1 MGHRNARLT
10 PWARR
15 EIVRRVEDLGWSAP
29 AVAEQ
34 FGVSRAT
41 VYKWLARWRAEGEA
55 GLADRSSR
63 PHSSPTRTSASAEAR
78 IVELRRRRRLGPA
91 RLGPLV
97 GMPPSTVHRVLV
109 RHGVNRLAWLDRP
122 TGRVVRRYEVD
133 RPGQLLHVDTKQLA
147 KVPPGG
153 GWRLKGRGA
162 TTAAQKRRVVGYE
175 HVHAAVDD
183 RTRLAYVEVHE
194 TNNGSDSA
202 AFMARAIGWFA
213 DLGITVEAVMTD
225 NHFSYVNSHDF
236 RDVLA
241 DADVRHVRIPPRR
254 PQVNGKVERF
264 NRTLLEEWAY
274 ARLFTR
280 NQDRRRALD
289 RWLHDYNHHRSHTA
303 LDGQPPISRV
313 DNLTGHYT

>member
-1 MGHRNARLT
+1 VGHGNART
-10 PWARR
+10 NAWARR
-15 EIVRRVEDLGWSAP
+15 EMVRRVEELGWSPA

-41 VYKWLARWRAEGEA
+41 VHKWLRRWREEGEP

-63 PHSSPTRTSASAEAR
+63 PRRSPSRTSASAEAR
-78 IVELRRRRRLGPA
+78 IVKLRTSRRLGPA
-91 RLGPLV
+91 RIGPLV

-109 RHGVNRLAWLDRP
+109 RHQLNRLAWMDRP
-122 TGRVVRRYEVD
+122 TGRRVRRYEAA

-153 GWRLKGRGA
+153 GWRIHGRGP
-162 TTAAQKRRVVGYE
+162 TTGVQKRRKVGYE

-183 RTRLAYVEVHE
+183 HSRLAYVEVLE
-194 TNNGSDSA
+194 TNGGDDTA
-202 AFMARAIGWFA
+202 GFLARAIGWFA
-213 DLGITVEAVMTD
+213 GYGITVEAVMTD
-225 NHFSYVNSHDF
+225 NHFSYVHTVAV
-236 RDVLA
+236 RQVLA
-241 DADVRHVRIPPRR
+241 DADIRHVRIPPRR

-264 NRTLLEEWAY
+264 NRTLLDEWAY

-289 RWLHDYNHHRSHTA
+289 RWLHDYNHHRAHTA
-303 LDGQPPISRV
+303 LHGLAPMDRV
-313 DNLTGHYT
+313 NNLTGHNT